1 MEWVYHSGVAG
12 GAYCCCTSSTH
23 RGRCVTTRA
32 ASPPP
37 ASASPSHTHA
47 HAPTC
52 TIARAH
58 PHTIARAGTLVHTL
72 AQTHAH
78 ARTHARAYSQLCTV
92 HMHSAPA
99 DAASSACRHGKLS
112 SMGYRHRRALLLRRA
127 VQPGAKPKPQRC
139 AALISEIVLRTG
151 TPVVAID
158 YRRPPVLTGYSVL
171 TAYSQGTRC
180 LRVYWYVLAVI
191 RDRTARADRCRSIH
205 SRRRRQTASLRI
217 NCAQRRCSIAAARR
231 VPLAIIS
238 WECRRRPCEAPMP
251 RGPTMMRGIP
261 G

>member
-191 RDRTARADRCRSIH
+191 CRPVQEHPFPAAQADGIIAYQS
-205 SRRRRQTASLRI
+205 
-217 NCAQRRCSIAAARR
+217 CAAPLRR

>member
-1 MEWVYHSGVAG
+1 MHNRTRTPTHNHTRRHSRAH
-12 GAYCCCTSSTH
+12 AHTN
-23 RGRCVTTRA
+23 TRTR
-32 ASPPP
+32 
-37 ASASPSHTHA
+37 THA
-47 HAPTC
+47 H
-52 TIARAH
+52 
-58 PHTIARAGTLVHTL
+58 
-72 AQTHAH
+72 
-78 ARTHARAYSQLCTV
+78 THARACSQLCTV

-127 VQPGAKPKPQRC
+127 VQPHWREARRPNRC

-158 YRRPPVLTGYSVL
+158 YRRSPVLTGYSVL

-205 SRRRRQTASLRI
+205 SRRRRQTASSRI
-217 NCAQRRCSIAAARR
+217 NRAQRRCGIAAAC
-231 VPLAIIS
+231 PL
-238 WECRRRPCEAPMP
+238 P
-251 RGPTMMRGIP
+251 
-261 G
+261 

>member
-1 MEWVYHSGVAG
+1 MHNRTRTPTHNHTRRHSRAH
-12 GAYCCCTSSTH
+12 TRTNTRTRTH
-23 RGRCVTTRA
+23 A
-32 ASPPP
+32 
-37 ASASPSHTHA
+37 HTHA
-47 HAPTC
+47 
-52 TIARAH
+52 
-58 PHTIARAGTLVHTL
+58 
-72 AQTHAH
+72 
-78 ARTHARAYSQLCTV
+78 
-92 HMHSAPA
+92 
-99 DAASSACRHGKLS
+99 
-112 SMGYRHRRALLLRRA
+112 LLLTAMHGPHALGTGRRRVFGLSA
-127 VQPGAKPKPQRC
+127 RKPSVDGLIGTAAHCCCDAQCSLARSLSPQRC

-191 RDRTARADRCRSIH
+191 LPVQEHPFPAAQADGIIAYQSC
-205 SRRRRQTASLRI
+205 AAPLRH
-217 NCAQRRCSIAAARR
+217 CCR